1 MTSLSNLQLPVMLLW
16 GDDDAVAP
24 MTIPN
29 SIATIVPK
37 ERLTFKTMSKTGQKC
52 WHLLGFNVLFQA
64 ISWCLSSQKL
74 GRMRSWITLE
84 EFQIKVTWKWINENC
99 KSNSI
104 KIRTVIRNSSQP
116 RARRC
121 DRCWQHWVPSS
132 CLYIPSGSANRW
144 VNNIGKSS
152 QYKVGTN
159 NERSY

>member
-1 MTSLSNLQLPVMLLW
+1 MTKEISYFEEKSQIRRFDSRWMTSLSNLQLPVLLLW

-37 ERLTFKTMSKTGQKC
+37 ERLTFRTLSKTGLKC
-52 WHLLGFNVLFQA
+52 WHLLECNVLFQV

-84 EFQIKVTWKWINENC
+84 EFQIKVRWKWNNKDC
-99 KSNSI
+99 KSDSI
-104 KIRTVIRNSSQP
+104 KIRTVIWNCSQP

-121 DRCWQHWVPSS
+121 DRCGQHWVSSS
-132 CLYIPSGSANRW
+132 CLHLPS
-144 VNNIGKSS
+144 
-152 QYKVGTN
+152 
-159 NERSY
+159 